1 MHSIIV
7 EVDAYKKKIHGY
19 DPQKASRYHI
29 KSGKLAD
36 EAFKQ
41 ALKDPKYKKVI
52 LMCGGSASGKSEL
65 VSSALM
71 QKSAIVYD
79 GTLSSVEG
87 AKVKIRNSEKR
98 KKKVYVYA
106 VFPKDIAESF
116 RAFLVRDRV
125 VPVKVFIETHSSSRE
140 TLLWL
145 LEQRI
150 DIPVKIYESFV
161 SKNKL
166 QIKEFIFKS
175 QLKLK
180 HFVKNIQLSEEEV
193 EKLIQIQP

>member
-1 MHSIIV
+1 
-7 EVDAYKKKIHGY
+7 
-19 DPQKASRYHI
+19 
-29 KSGKLAD
+29 
-36 EAFKQ
+36 
-41 ALKDPKYKKVI
+41 
-52 LMCGGSASGKSEL
+52 
-65 VSSALM
+65 
-71 QKSAIVYD
+71 
-79 GTLSSVEG
+79 
-87 AKVKIRNSEKR
+87 
-98 KKKVYVYA
+98 
-106 VFPKDIAESF
+106 
-116 RAFLVRDRV
+116 LVRDRV